1 MVKCLRRINKLMIKN
16 SRIIRKKTLIKPAGK
31 RRIQRVESPGNN
43 PDVKVVRPRIPRQ
56 AIRKTHVPKK
66 SKRTRSTGFDWT
78 KIKFTSIEPIW
89 EGETVFIIGG
99 GSSLTGFDF
108 SLLKNKRT
116 IAVNKAFLSH
126 TTADVLYWSDSRV
139 YQWYKKDIDKFK
151 GDKYT
156 IKPYGGI
163 GGDVK
168 VLKNMGKHGLE
179 LSPDG
184 IKHGNNSGHAAMNV
198 AYHYGVKRMILL
210 GFDMQNVKGVSHF
223 HDGYPV
229 KQTRDEIYKK
239 SMIPEFHQIS
249 EDLKKKKIEVI
260 NANPNS
266 ALPFFKKV
274 PLDKVLYFK

>member
-1 MVKCLRRINKLMIKN
+1 MIKN
-16 SRIIRKKTLIKPAGK
+16 SRIIRKKTLVKPAGK
-31 RRIQRVESPGNN
+31 RRIQRVQSPGNT
-43 PDVKVVRPRIPRQ
+43 PAVKVVRPRIPRQ
-56 AIRKTHVPKK
+56 DIRRTHVTKK
-66 SKRTRSTGFDWT
+66 SRRTHSIGFDWT
-78 KIKFTSIEPIW
+78 KIKFTSVEPVW

-99 GSSLTGFDF
+99 GSSLKDFDF
-108 SLLKNKRT
+108 NLLKNKKT
-116 IAVNKAFLSH
+116 IAVNKAFMFH
-126 TTADVLYWSDSRV
+126 PTADVLYWSDSRI

-151 GDKYT
+151 GEKYT

-163 GGDVK
+163 GEEVK

-184 IKHGNNSGHAAMNV
+184 IKHGNNSGHAAMNL

-210 GFDMQNVKGVSHF
+210 GFDMQNVRGMSHF

-229 KQTRDEIYKK
+229 KQTRDEIYQK

-249 EDLKKKKIEVI
+249 EDLKKKKVEVI
-260 NANPNS
+260 NANPDS